1 MAAPEDEG
9 PRRPAGEEE
18 RRSSD
23 EQEPAREQEHEHR
36 AHRSL
41 DEEVHRGGHAHREQP
56 GRVVLLRG
64 APGGV
69 GGEREPQRHGGVHH
83 GEAGVLHP
91 AEGGGGEEGGHHAA
105 FLAVHAP
112 PQSQDQQDHRDP
124 GQRRGKPGG
133 EQVGAEDGVG
143 GPLRPVEERGL
154 VPVGDVV
161 ERGGEPL
168 ALGLHLRARPQVPGL
183 VGMGAGRRVAERG
196 QVQGDQQGEQGG
208 AAHRPGKHSRAARG
222 GGADLGTA
230 RRTGPAA
237 ESRRARGRRPAG
249 AVHPSP
255 ACGSRRP
262 RGRRSRPVGPGRWS
276 GADSR
281 EALDRAE
288 EADLDA
294 RLAELVSPG
303 PTELPA
309 RGAGAPLLAR
319 AVERIALLVN
329 AGAAP
334 SVTVGLGRSLDVRI
348 DQARAGVEVTI
359 RAVHGLSPLAE
370 AELPRLVA
378 ALRARGV
385 RVSRAGV
392 LARPERGRRSLT
404 PRRSSATTAANDGS
418 VAKW

>member
-1 MAAPEDEG
+1 MRIAATQGKEVQAGRPG
-9 PRRPAGEEE
+9 PVE
-18 RRSSD
+18 RRGF
-23 EQEPAREQEHEHR
+23 P
-36 AHRSL
+36 
-41 DEEVHRGGHAHREQP
+41 
-56 GRVVLLRG
+56 
-64 APGGV
+64 
-69 GGEREPQRHGGVHH
+69 
-83 GEAGVLHP
+83 
-91 AEGGGGEEGGHHAA
+91 
-105 FLAVHAP
+105 
-112 PQSQDQQDHRDP
+112 
-124 GQRRGKPGG
+124 
-133 EQVGAEDGVG
+133 
-143 GPLRPVEERGL
+143 
-154 VPVGDVV
+154 
-161 ERGGEPL
+161 
-168 ALGLHLRARPQVPGL
+168 
-183 VGMGAGRRVAERG
+183 
-196 QVQGDQQGEQGG
+196 
-208 AAHRPGKHSRAARG
+208 
-222 GGADLGTA
+222 
-230 RRTGPAA
+230 
-237 ESRRARGRRPAG
+237 
-249 AVHPSP
+249 
-255 ACGSRRP
+255 
-262 RGRRSRPVGPGRWS
+262 
-276 GADSR
+276 

-319 AVERIALLVN
+319 AVERIALIVN